1 MSASPTQ
8 GSNLSWSDIGAGAQV
23 GRHRSLPRQTPTPQ
37 GVIWPLSHLF
47 GQCLS
52 CAQVPG
58 DILWVGSS
66 PLPRLPGHVL
76 IFIFCSKIH
85 F

>member
-1 MSASPTQ
+1 MPPSP
-8 GSNLSWSDIGAGAQV
+8 GFPPSPRGVLWS
-23 GRHRSLPRQTPTPQ
+23 
-37 GVIWPLSHLF
+37 LSHLL

-52 CAQVPG
+52 CAQALR
-58 DILWVGSS
+58 DILLVGSL
-66 PLPRLPGHVL
+66 PLPGLRAHVL